1 MTLHANL
8 FEFNL
13 IQFRFLN
20 LIQNFKFN
28 SNTLDRVSI
37 QSKGNGM
44 QIVIKSIENM
54 LMSMV
59 LKKKTLKRHQFENA
73 YLSIPCYLRI
83 D

>member
-13 IQFRFLN
+13 IQFRFLS
-20 LIQNFKFN
+20 LIQNSKFN
-28 SNTLDRVSI
+28 SRTLNGISI

-44 QIVIKSIENM
+44 QIVIKNIESM
-54 LMSMV
+54 LMSGV
-59 LKKKTLKRHQFENA
+59 LKKKTLKRHKFENA